1 MCLMLM
7 LCARSATQGSLYSP
21 LWQVFFNIAPARA
34 FIFHKKLDN
43 VAKEDRMSAY
53 EFRSAVR
60 LERVGDPLFFYGS
73 LQFVLIHS
81 PPRNAMATTDIT
93 ALIDYYVREKDLTR
107 ERVIYALEAS
117 FLTAYAKMVP
127 GADRIRCLRADINA
141 QKGTVKIKAEM
152 TVVADEELTDP
163 FNEVKLSL
171 AQQIGQR
178 KGREVQPGD
187 TLTLNITPKDFGRI
201 AVQTARQ
208 TMQQRIR
215 RAEQEMLAE
224 AFKDRVG
231 EIVTG
236 TVRRYDRGD
245 VIVEVEKFE
254 GLLPSR
260 QRIPG
265 EEYNTGDKLRFY
277 VVEVRDGARGNELI
291 LSRSHPNLVRRLF
304 ESEVI
309 EIAEHSV
316 EIVNV
321 VREAGYRSKLVV
333 RSNDA
338 NVDPIGA
345 CVGIRGSRVKN
356 VVNELNHE
364 KVDILE
370 YTEDRAAMVQESLAP
385 IDPVRIDVDEDAKVV
400 TVYVEDDKAAA
411 KAKGRKGQNVRLT
424 ARLISE
430 PNTRWDVRVEPYN
443 RLVGTQSIALE
454 GANELV
460 QALHVSPA
468 LATAM
473 VEAGFTTVEGIA
485 AYVQKEDLIEA
496 LGITEEQAE
505 QIISDAKNA

>member
-1 MCLMLM
+1 
-7 LCARSATQGSLYSP
+7 
-21 LWQVFFNIAPARA
+21 
-34 FIFHKKLDN
+34 
-43 VAKEDRMSAY
+43 
-53 EFRSAVR
+53 
-60 LERVGDPLFFYGS
+60 
-73 LQFVLIHS
+73 
-81 PPRNAMATTDIT
+81 MATTDIT
-93 ALIDYYVREKDLTR
+93 ALIDFYVREKDLTR
-107 ERVIYALEAS
+107 ESVLRALEAS
-117 FLTAYAKMVP
+117 FLTAYSKMVP
-127 GADRIRCLRADINA
+127 GSDKIRHLKAVVNA
-141 QKGTVKIKAEM
+141 QRGTVKIKAEM
-152 TVVADEELTDP
+152 VVVEDEQMKDP
-163 FNEVKLSL
+163 FNEIKLST
-171 AQQIGQR
+171 AMSMCAP
-178 KGREVQPGD
+178 KGRVVNPGD
-187 TLTLNITPKDFGRI
+187 TLSVNVTPRDFGRI

-215 RAEQEMLAE
+215 RAEQEMLAD

-231 EIVTG
+231 EVVTG
-236 TVRRYDRGD
+236 TVKRYDKGD

-254 GLLPSR
+254 GVLPSR

-265 EEYNTGDKLRFY
+265 EEYNAGDKLRFY
-277 VVEVRDGARGNELI
+277 VVEVRDGARGHELI

-316 EIVNV
+316 EIVMV

-333 RSNDA
+333 RSHDA

-370 YTEDRAAMVQESLAP
+370 YSDDKRVMVQESLAP
-385 IDPVRIDVDEDAKVV
+385 IDAVSIELDEDQKLV

-430 PNTRWDVRVEPYN
+430 PNERWDVRVEA
-443 RLVGTQSIALE
+443 RGGEAGAHEQVQEAADVLAKAL
-454 GANELV
+454 
-460 QALHVSPA
+460 QISDD

-473 VEAGFTTVEGIA
+473 VEAGFTRVQDLVTWD
-485 AYVQKEDLIEA
+485 VQKEDLMET

-505 QIISDAKNA
+505 QILSTAKNA